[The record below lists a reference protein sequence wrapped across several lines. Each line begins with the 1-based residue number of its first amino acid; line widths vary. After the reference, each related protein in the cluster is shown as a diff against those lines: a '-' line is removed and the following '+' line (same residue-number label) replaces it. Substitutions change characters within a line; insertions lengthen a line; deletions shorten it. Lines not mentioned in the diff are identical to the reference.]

1 MLFCSELCVCVWGC
15 FRDHSSV
22 TQRAVHVQDRKHKEM
37 VWSWLI
43 TQKPVST
50 GGYAPGI
57 INPIILRVV
66 KWFGFSLCWDL
77 IWFNSKGLWKWNPHR
92 YLFQLLF
99 NKKTTCFSVVFS
111 SFCYQNEM
119 DHDRASHQCDV
130 WPGGMWRAAL
140 FLLLLV
146 QWYSCHDSR
155 QKEKKLKK
163 SMAVF

>member
-1 MLFCSELCVCVWGC
+1 MLGRVILLRTVCVCVGGC

-66 KWFGFSLCWDL
+66 KWFGFSMCWDL

-99 NKKTTCFSVVFS
+99 NNKKKQHVFFSCLLFVLLPEWNGSRQSQS
-111 SFCYQNEM
+111 S
-119 DHDRASHQCDV
+119 
-130 WPGGMWRAAL
+130 MWRVTRRYVESSVIPAPAGTMI
-140 FLLLLV
+140 FLP
-146 QWYSCHDSR
+146 QF
-155 QKEKKLKK
+155 QAKKKK
-163 SMAVF
+163 N